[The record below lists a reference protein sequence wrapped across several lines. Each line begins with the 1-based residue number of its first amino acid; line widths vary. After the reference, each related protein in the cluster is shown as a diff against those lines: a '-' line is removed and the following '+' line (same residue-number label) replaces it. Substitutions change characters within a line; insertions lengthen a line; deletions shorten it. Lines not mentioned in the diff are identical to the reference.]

1 MAPESI
7 KIDIRSDRNASFF
20 SVEIGASASA
30 KSICNNSF
38 WTAGEL
44 GEPTVR
50 SNLTKSSAWLSFQ
63 RLLGKPV
70 TVGGNKPTELRSTPS
85 NLVTSIS
92 GRSVPVTTVGSR
104 TLVVLNLLSA
114 ICLYSKN
121 FDDEVAENIAVAAT
135 NVMMKQ

>member
-1 MAPESI
+1 
-7 KIDIRSDRNASFF
+7 
-20 SVEIGASASA
+20 
-30 KSICNNSF
+30 
-38 WTAGEL
+38 
-44 GEPTVR
+44 
-50 SNLTKSSAWLSFQ
+50 
-63 RLLGKPV
+63 LGKPV

-104 TLVVLNLLSA
+104 TLVVLNLLSE